1 MAEKNVAV
9 QLANG
14 HSIPILG
21 LGTWKSKPDEVR
33 KAVIEALEAGYRH
46 IDGAAAYGNE
56 EEVGAGLKEKFSDG
70 TVKREDVF
78 VTTKLWNVD
87 HRPEDV
93 EAACRK
99 SLEKLGL
106 SYVDLYLMHW
116 PFAFQTGK
124 GMAPKGP
131 DGMIL
136 ADDDIDFVDTWK
148 AMEDLVEKGLT
159 RAIGVSNFNKS
170 QLQRILD
177 LPPKQKICN
186 LQIEITPYLPGNDIK
201 EFCKANGI
209 SLTAYSPLGSPD
221 RPLQAGTDPVLLE
234 DPVINEIAKAKGR
247 SPAQIAIRYQI
258 DRGIVV
264 IPKSVTPSRIRE
276 NFQVLDFE
284 LTSDEVQRIQT
295 LDRNFHYITF
305 PASKNAKYYP
315 F

>member
-1 MAEKNVAV
+1 MAGKNVAV

-14 HSIPILG
+14 RSMPLFG

-46 IDGAAAYGNE
+46 IDCASIYGNE

-78 VTTKLWNVD
+78 ITTKLWNTV
-87 HRPEDV
+87 HHPEDV
-93 EAACRK
+93 EAACKK

-106 SYVDLYLMHW
+106 DYVDLFLMHW
-116 PFAFQTGK
+116 PFAFQRGNDLF
-124 GMAPKGP
+124 PKGP
-131 DGMIL
+131 DGAIL
-136 ADDDIDFVDTWK
+136 DGDVDFVDTWK
-148 AMEDLVEKGLT
+148 AMEDLVGKGLT

-186 LQIEITPYLPGNDIK
+186 LQIEITPYLPGNDIR
-201 EFCKANGI
+201 EFCKANNI
-209 SLTAYSPLGSPD
+209 VLTAYSPLGSPD
-221 RPLQAGTDPVLLE
+221 RPMQAGTDPILLQ

-247 SPAQIAIRYQI
+247 TPAQIATRYQI
-258 DRGIVV
+258 DRGIAV

-276 NFQVLDFE
+276 NLQVLDFE
-284 LTSDEVQRIQT
+284 LTSDEVQRIGA
-295 LDRNFHYITF
+295 LERNFRYICF
-305 PASKNAKYYP
+305 GGSKHCKYYP